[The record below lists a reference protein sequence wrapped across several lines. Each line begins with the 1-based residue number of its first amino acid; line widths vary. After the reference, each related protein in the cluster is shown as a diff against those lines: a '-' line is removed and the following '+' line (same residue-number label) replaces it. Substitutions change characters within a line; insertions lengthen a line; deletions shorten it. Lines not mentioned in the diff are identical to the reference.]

1 MLLKLF
7 LTKEKRFF
15 YKIKIKTEKDFLVAT
30 APKPRNLKQK
40 QSLIDFLIPFEKK
53 IIYPDEFNIKGFP
66 APYPVFEIKCKKM
79 ISNFLE
85 FCKKNHP
92 NVAAITPNGLIKNN
106 FYFDLSEYVGRI
118 ILITK
123 EENESLKN
131 ELLAHSGT
139 IIEFSREYDKNE
151 SSVAVLTMPTKR
163 KHSKM

>member
-66 APYPVFEIKCKKM
+66 APYPVFEIKCKKLLAD
-79 ISNFLE
+79 FLV
-85 FCKKNHP
+85 FCKENHP
-92 NVAAITPNGLIKNN
+92 DLAVISPNGLIKDN

-123 EENESLKN
+123 EEKHNMKY
-131 ELLAHSGT
+131 GT
-139 IIEFSREYDKNE
+139 DIHYLFEITNFKER
-151 SSVAVLTMPTKR
+151 
-163 KHSKM
+163 